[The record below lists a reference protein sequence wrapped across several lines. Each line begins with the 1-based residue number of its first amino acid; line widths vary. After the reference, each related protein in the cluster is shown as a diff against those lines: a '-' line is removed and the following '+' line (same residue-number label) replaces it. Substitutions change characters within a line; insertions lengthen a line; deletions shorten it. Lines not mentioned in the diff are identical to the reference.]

1 MRSLRPYGVSR
12 RCEGLPIAVRLTV
25 VDNMKITL
33 HLINDDPTGLREA
46 RIDQW
51 SGRALCIPRRN
62 LAEATKDRSALS
74 GPCLYFLITPQPQGR
89 KLKVYVGEAD
99 GFASRI
105 RNHEAK
111 RADWQTVV
119 AFYSTDGSLTKTG
132 IQYLESRCVDRL
144 RNGGWCDLEN
154 ANAPGLPT
162 IPAEDRDG
170 LELFAGH
177 VATLMPILGFDI
189 FSATPAEEAE
199 SAEGPDEAI
208 GDQEI
213 FPGREFDT
221 VVCPVREEG
230 FVRAF
235 LGQHAYWAIRIADK
249 NRSKI
254 KYIAMYQVAPI
265 SAITYYGEVD
275 RIERFENS
283 GKYKLYLKGAP
294 TRLDPPIGMGKNRH
308 LKPQASKYTTIE
320 AIKNAKTLDDVF
332 GPRP

>member
-1 MRSLRPYGVSR
+1 
-12 RCEGLPIAVRLTV
+12 
-25 VDNMKITL
+25 MKITL

-51 SGRALCIPRRN
+51 SGRALCIPRRD
-62 LAEATKDRSALS
+62 LAEATKGRGILD
-74 GPCLYFLITPQPQGR
+74 GPCLYFLVTPQPQGR
-89 KLKVYVGEAD
+89 KLKIYVGEAD

-132 IQYLESRCVDRL
+132 IQYLESRCVERL

-154 ANAPGLPT
+154 GNAPGLPT

-177 VATLMPILGFDI
+177 VGTLMPILGFDI
-189 FSATPAEEAE
+189 FSATPAEDAEA
-199 SAEGPDEAI
+199 AEQPDEGVA
-208 GDQEI
+208 DQESWAE
-213 FPGREFDT
+213 RTLDT

-235 LGQHAYWAIRIADK
+235 LGQHAYWAIRIAEK
-249 NRSKI
+249 NRPKI

-265 SAITYYGEVD
+265 SAITYWGEVA
-275 RIERFENS
+275 RIEPYENS
-283 GKYKLYLKGAP
+283 GKFKLYLSGAP
-294 TRLDPPIGMGKNRH
+294 TRLDPPIGIGKNRN

-320 AIKNAKTLDDVF
+320 AIKRAKSLDDVF
-332 GPRP
+332 G

>member
-1 MRSLRPYGVSR
+1 
-12 RCEGLPIAVRLTV
+12 
-25 VDNMKITL
+25 MKIIL

-62 LAEATKDRSALS
+62 LAEASRDRNALN
-74 GPCLYFLITPQPQGR
+74 GPCLYFLVTPQPQGE

-99 GFASRI
+99 GFVSRI

-119 AFYSTDGSLTKTG
+119 AFFSTDGSLTKTG

-144 RNGGWCDLEN
+144 NRGGWCELEN
-154 ANAPGLPT
+154 GNAPGLPT
-162 IPAEDRDG
+162 IPSEDRDG

-199 SAEGPDEAI
+199 EDEGTEESEPAQDEA
-208 GDQEI
+208 
-213 FPGREFDT
+213 PVTGREFDT
-221 VVCPVREEG
+221 IVCPAHEEG

-235 LGQHAYWAIRIADK
+235 LGQHAWWQIRIADK
-249 NRSKI
+249 NRPRI
-254 KYIAMYQVAPI
+254 KYIAIYQVAPI
-265 SAITYYGEVD
+265 SAITYWGEVSN
-275 RIERFENS
+275 IESYGAS
-283 GKYKLYLKGAP
+283 GKWKLYLRGAP
-294 TRLDPPIGMGKNRH
+294 VRLESPIGMGKNRH
-308 LKPQASKYTTIE
+308 VKPQGSKYTTLA
-320 AIKNAKTLDDVF
+320 AIQKAKNLDDVF
-332 GPRP
+332 GASR